1 MQWELGRNED
11 KYFLF
16 LKKDNISI
24 VVDISN
30 SEAFRIERDFNVKA
44 VEYPF

>member
-1 MQWELGRNED
+1 MEWELGKSED

-16 LKKDNISI
+16 LKKDNMSI

-30 SEAFRIERDFNVKA
+30 SEAFRIERDLGVKA